1 MRVAVWWVLAVAAVS
16 VVFSAGFVAGTL
28 WRASAYDG
36 SSADMLANDLLGEQ
50 EPLSLSP

>member
-1 MRVAVWWVLAVAAVS
+1 MWWVLTVAAVS
-16 VVFSAGFVAGTL
+16 VIFSAGFVAGTL
-28 WRASAYDG
+28 WRASAYAG